1 MSCYANLNNLV
12 VYRNLLEDHIIQE
25 LRRPKEI
32 FNAELYGK
40 LVAKA
45 EEHGLMGII
54 PVEYVLHAISHQE
67 NIFSLV
73 AEKNSGKVGEGLKKT
88 AAQDIVIL
96 RAFLEDVFARF
107 KNHSLLGNY
116 KPTAIRIFNGRNIL
130 EKCFMDF
137 RYDPSGKE
145 AVKLMCEYYGKYGYG
160 IMADNVAFNWGKYG
174 YGIMAD
180 NVAFNWD
187 GEQQCL
193 AGIKNYSTMTF
204 NDIYGYDTQKTE
216 LMRNTQAFLHDKPA
230 NNVLLFGDRGTGKSS
245 SIKAVGNEYYAD
257 GLRMVQVSRE
267 YFVQL
272 PKVMQALSKWGKKFI
287 IVLDDLSFEEFEVE
301 YKVLKSI
308 LDGGLEVK
316 PHNVLFYA
324 TSNRRNII
332 KEVWQDQDQSE
343 LHNIDSANEKVSMA
357 DRFGIKLYYD
367 SMNQKE
373 YFSLLRGIANSERL
387 DIAQPEL
394 EAAAVKWEMSHT
406 GRNGRMAR
414 QLIDYLHGK

>member
-1 MSCYANLNNLV
+1 MNCYANLNNLMI
-12 VYRNLLEDHIIQE
+12 YRNLLEDPIIQD

-32 FNAELYGK
+32 FSAELFGR
-40 LVAKA
+40 LIDKA

-67 NIFSLV
+67 NVFSLV
-73 AEKNSGKVGEGLKKT
+73 AEKNSGKVGEGLKK
-88 AAQDIVIL
+88 AAAKDIVLL
-96 RAFLEDVFARF
+96 RAFLEDVFNRF
-107 KNHSLLGNY
+107 KNHNLLGNY
-116 KPTAIRIFNGRNIL
+116 KPTVIRMFTGRSIL

-160 IMADNVAFNWGKYG
+160 IMADH
-174 YGIMAD
+174 
-180 NVAFNWD
+180 VAFNWD
-187 GEQQCL
+187 GEIQAL
-193 AGIKNYSTMTF
+193 AGIRNYATMTF
-204 NDIYGYDTQKTE
+204 EDIYGYDTQKEE
-216 LMRNTQAFLHDKPA
+216 LMRNTEAFLHDKPA

-272 PKVMQALSKWGKKFI
+272 PKLMQALSKWGKKFI

-316 PHNVLFYA
+316 PPNVLFYA

-343 LHNIDSANEKVSMA
+343 LHNVDSVNEKVSMA

-367 SMNQKE
+367 SINQAE
-373 YFSLLRGIANSERL
+373 YFTMLKGIARSESL
-387 DIAQPEL
+387 NIAQEDL
-394 EAAAVKWEMSHT
+394 EAEAIKWEMSHT

>member
-1 MSCYANLNNLV
+1 MNCYSNLNNLII
-12 VYRNLLEDHIIQE
+12 YRNLLEDPIIQE

-32 FNAELYGK
+32 FNAGLYCQ
-40 LVAKA
+40 LVNKA
-45 EEHGLMGII
+45 EKNGLMGII

-88 AAQDIVIL
+88 VAQDVAIL
-96 RAFLEDVFARF
+96 RDFLADVFNRF
-107 KNHSLLGNY
+107 KNHKILGNY
-116 KPTAIRIFNGRNIL
+116 KPTTIRVFNGRKIL

-160 IMADNVAFNWGKYG
+160 IMADNVAFNW
-174 YGIMAD
+174 
-180 NVAFNWD
+180 D
-187 GEQQCL
+187 GDKQCL

-204 NDIYGYDTQKTE
+204 ANIYGYDTQKAE
-216 LMRNTQAFLHDKPA
+216 LMRNTEAFLHNKPA
-230 NNVLLFGDRGTGKSS
+230 NNALLFGDRGTGKSS

-257 GLRMVQVSRE
+257 GLRMVQVCRE

-316 PHNVLFYA
+316 PENVLFYA

-332 KEVWQDQDQSE
+332 KEVWKDQDQSE
-343 LHNIDSANEKVSMA
+343 LHNVDSVNEKVSMA

-367 SMNQKE
+367 SMNQAE
-373 YFSLLRGIANSERL
+373 YFKLLRGVAKSEKL
-387 DIAQPEL
+387 EIGQPEL
-394 EAAAVKWEMSHT
+394 EAVAIKWEMTHT

>member
-1 MSCYANLNNLV
+1 MNCYASLNNLMI
-12 VYRNLLEDHIIQE
+12 YRNLLEDPIIQD

-32 FNAELYGK
+32 FSAELFGR
-40 LVAKA
+40 LIDKA
-45 EEHGLMGII
+45 EEYGLMGVI
-54 PVEYVLHAISHQE
+54 PVEYILHAISHQE
-67 NIFSLV
+67 NVFSLV
-73 AEKNSGKVGEGLKKT
+73 AEKNSGKVGEGLKK
-88 AAQDIVIL
+88 AAAKDIVLL
-96 RAFLEDVFARF
+96 RDFLEDVFSRF
-107 KNHSLLGNY
+107 KNHNLLGNY
-116 KPTAIRIFNGRNIL
+116 KPTTIRMFNGRGIL

-160 IMADNVAFNWGKYG
+160 IMADNVAFNW
-174 YGIMAD
+174 
-180 NVAFNWD
+180 D
-187 GEQQCL
+187 GEKQAL
-193 AGIKNYSTMTF
+193 SGIKNYSTMTF
-204 NDIYGYDTQKTE
+204 EDIYGYDTQKGE
-216 LMRNTQAFLHDKPA
+216 LMRNTEAFLHDKPA

-272 PKVMQALSKWGKKFI
+272 PKLMQALSKWGKKFI

-316 PHNVLFYA
+316 PPNVLFYA

-343 LHNIDSANEKVSMA
+343 LHNVDSVNEKVSMA

-367 SMNQKE
+367 SINQAE
-373 YFSLLRGIANSERL
+373 YFTMLNNIARSESL
-387 DIAQPEL
+387 DIAQEDL
-394 EAAAVKWEMSHT
+394 EAAAVKCEMSHT

>member
-1 MSCYANLNNLV
+1 MNCYANLNNLV
-12 VYRNLLEDHIIQE
+12 IYRNLLEDPIIQE

-32 FNAELYGK
+32 FNAELYSK

-45 EEHGLMGII
+45 EENGLMGII

-73 AEKNSGKVGEGLKKT
+73 AEKNSGKVGDGLKKT
-88 AAQDIVIL
+88 VAQDIVVL

-116 KPTAIRIFNGRNIL
+116 KPTTIKIFNGRNIL

-160 IMADNVAFNWGKYG
+160 IMADNVAFNW
-174 YGIMAD
+174 
-180 NVAFNWD
+180 D
-187 GEQQCL
+187 GEEQCL
-193 AGIKNYSTMTF
+193 SGIKNYSKMTF
-204 NDIYGYDTQKTE
+204 NDIYGYDTQKAE
-216 LMRNTQAFLHDKPA
+216 LMRNTQAFLDGKPA

-301 YKVLKSI
+301 YKILKSI

-343 LHNIDSANEKVSMA
+343 LHNVDSANEKVSMA

-367 SMNQKE
+367 AMNQNE

-387 DIAQPEL
+387 DIAQSEL
-394 EAAAVKWEMSHT
+394 EAAAVKWEMNHT

-414 QLIDYLHGK
+414 QLIDYLSGK

>member
-1 MSCYANLNNLV
+1 MNCYASLNNLMI
-12 VYRNLLEDHIIQE
+12 YRNLLEDPIIQD

-32 FNAELYGK
+32 FSAELFGR
-40 LVAKA
+40 LIDKA
-45 EEHGLMGII
+45 EEYGLMGVI
-54 PVEYVLHAISHQE
+54 PVEYILHAISHQE
-67 NIFSLV
+67 NVFSLV
-73 AEKNSGKVGEGLKKT
+73 AEKNSGKVGEGLKK
-88 AAQDIVIL
+88 AAAKDIVLL
-96 RAFLEDVFARF
+96 RDFLEDVFSRF
-107 KNHSLLGNY
+107 KNHNLLGNY
-116 KPTAIRIFNGRNIL
+116 KPTTIRMFNGRSIL

-160 IMADNVAFNWGKYG
+160 IMADNVAFNW
-174 YGIMAD
+174 
-180 NVAFNWD
+180 D
-187 GEQQCL
+187 GEKQAL
-193 AGIKNYSTMTF
+193 SGIKNYSTMTF
-204 NDIYGYDTQKTE
+204 EDIYGYDTQKGE
-216 LMRNTQAFLHDKPA
+216 LMRNTEAFLHDKPA

-245 SIKAVGNEYYAD
+245 SIKAVGNEYYTD

-272 PKVMQALSKWGKKFI
+272 PKLMQALSKWGKKFI

-316 PHNVLFYA
+316 PTNVLFYA

-343 LHNIDSANEKVSMA
+343 LHNVDSVNEKVSMA

-367 SMNQKE
+367 SINQAE
-373 YFSLLRGIANSERL
+373 YFTMLNNIARSESLN
-387 DIAQPEL
+387 IAQKDL

>member
-1 MSCYANLNNLV
+1 MNCYASLNNLMI
-12 VYRNLLEDHIIQE
+12 YRNLLEDPIIQD

-32 FNAELYGK
+32 FSAELFGK
-40 LVAKA
+40 LIDKA
-45 EEHGLMGII
+45 EEYGLMGVI
-54 PVEYVLHAISHQE
+54 PVEYILHAISHQE
-67 NIFSLV
+67 NVFSLV
-73 AEKNSGKVGEGLKKT
+73 AEKNSGKVGEGLKK
-88 AAQDIVIL
+88 AAAKDIVLL
-96 RAFLEDVFARF
+96 RDFLEDVFSRF
-107 KNHSLLGNY
+107 KNHNLLGNY
-116 KPTAIRIFNGRNIL
+116 KPTTIRMFNGRSIL

-160 IMADNVAFNWGKYG
+160 IMADNVAFNW
-174 YGIMAD
+174 
-180 NVAFNWD
+180 D
-187 GEQQCL
+187 GEKQAL
-193 AGIKNYSTMTF
+193 SGIKNYSTMTF
-204 NDIYGYDTQKTE
+204 EDIYGYDTQKGE
-216 LMRNTQAFLHDKPA
+216 LMRNTEAFLHDKPA

-272 PKVMQALSKWGKKFI
+272 PKLMQALSKWGKKFI

-316 PHNVLFYA
+316 PPNVLFYA

-343 LHNIDSANEKVSMA
+343 LHNVDSVNEKVSMA

-367 SMNQKE
+367 SINQAE
-373 YFSLLRGIANSERL
+373 YFTMLNSIARSESL
-387 DIAQPEL
+387 DIAQEDL
-394 EAAAVKWEMSHT
+394 EAAAIKWEMSHT